1 MVADWY
7 YCETFFGY
15 KIAIP
20 DNTTYRRFIRAL
32 SGLCGII
39 KAPFKITGL
48 LAEFHSRM
56 EGMESDE
63 REYLDNDADIII
75 GFKPDGD
82 LSKMVELDRE
92 LLEYITDNPI
102 FEGFDISDKPA
113 FYSGIDWFEYY
124 LDYDDSDEEDG
135 DEDGDEESDDED
147 DDDEDL
153 DESDGSDSSSDS
165 DSCKVH
171 PQD

>member
-1 MVADWY
+1 MGADWY

-20 DNTTYRRFIRAL
+20 DDTTYRRFIRDL
-32 SGLCGII
+32 SGLCEII
-39 KAPFKITGL
+39 KAPFKITGIL
-48 LAEFHSRM
+48 SNFHSRM

-63 REYLDNDADIII
+63 REYLDNDANIII
-75 GFKPDGD
+75 GFRPDGE
-82 LSKMVELDRE
+82 LSRIVELNTE

-102 FEGFDISDKPA
+102 FEGFDIADKPA

-124 LDYDDSDEEDG
+124 LDYDDSDD
-135 DEDGDEESDDED
+135 ESDEED
-147 DDDEDL
+147 DDDSDGEDDGDL
-153 DESDGSDSSSDS
+153 DESDSSNSSSDS

-171 PQD
+171 PHD